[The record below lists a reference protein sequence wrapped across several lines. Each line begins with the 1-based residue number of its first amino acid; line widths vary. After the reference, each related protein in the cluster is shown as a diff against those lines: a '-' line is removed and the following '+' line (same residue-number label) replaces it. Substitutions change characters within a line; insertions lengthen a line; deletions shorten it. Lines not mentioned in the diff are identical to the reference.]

1 MGPPLEVTFESGHVV
16 RSRGCSGSGTAGSQ
30 CTCDRVIQNM
40 AYMNAGIFTEK
51 SPVQGNHNFAV
62 AAASYPLLFF
72 TTP

>member
-1 MGPPLEVTFESGHVV
+1 
-16 RSRGCSGSGTAGSQ
+16 
-30 CTCDRVIQNM
+30 M